1 MKHFDQR
8 WQICA
13 TRARQA
19 ARRDE
24 NSPFGFAS
32 RVASR
37 AREAQ
42 PSPSDLLSGRQALAW
57 LGGAL
62 AVLALCAALELP
74 HWQAGPPLQ
83 TGIEDAV
90 AQLVWSL

>member
-13 TRARQA
+13 THARQA

-24 NSPFGFAS
+24 ESPFGFAS

-42 PSPSDLLSGRQALAW
+42 PSPSDLISARQALVW

-74 HWQAGPPLQ
+74 HWHGEPPLQ
-83 TGIEDAV
+83 TGIENAV

>member
-1 MKHFDQR
+1 MKDFNER
-8 WQICA
+8 WQTCA
-13 TRARQA
+13 ARARQA

-24 NSPFGFAS
+24 ASPFGLAS
-32 RVASR
+32 RLASR
-37 AREAQ
+37 AFAVQ
-42 PSPSDLLSGRQALAW
+42 PSPSDSMSARQAVVW

-74 HWQAGPPLQ
+74 HWHSDPPLK
-83 TGIEDAV
+83 TGIENAV